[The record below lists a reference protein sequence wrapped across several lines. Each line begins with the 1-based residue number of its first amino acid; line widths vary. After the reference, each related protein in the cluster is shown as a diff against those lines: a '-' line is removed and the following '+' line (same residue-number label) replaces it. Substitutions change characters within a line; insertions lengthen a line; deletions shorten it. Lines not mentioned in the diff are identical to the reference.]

1 MKDKNFPNDNN
12 TQSLEELTNDIN
24 SILESLEKEK
34 DLQNSINKYQELL
47 KLNNIIERKFQINSK
62 KIKEK
67 TKQKIQ
73 KIISNKNEK

>member
-12 TQSLEELTNDIN
+12 TQSLEELTNDVN

-62 KIKEK
+62 KINEK